1 MKGFAPEFNLE
12 TPRTLSEAL
21 DKLSTGQYRAFAG
34 GTDLMVLFEAGKLPA
49 GSFLDITRLDEMKG
63 IKVADGVVEIG
74 GLTTYSEILSNSTLK
89 DEFPLLCEAARLT
102 GAVAIQN
109 RGTLG
114 GNIAN
119 GSPAADSP
127 PALLVYDTEI
137 ELVSKEGSRR
147 VGYEGFHKAYKKMDL
162 APGELISKI
171 IVKRNTQNWQ
181 QYYRKVGTRKAQAI
195 SKVCIAA
202 AGVKKGKQFEFVR
215 ISLGSV
221 APIPLRLKK
230 VEALVTGQSASDV
243 LFENAR
249 QVAISEISPIDDIRS
264 TKEYRLE
271 VAANLV
277 ADFLRSL

>member
-12 TPRTLSEAL
+12 TPHSLEEAL
-21 DKLSTGQYRAFAG
+21 DKLSTGFYRPFAG
-34 GTDLMVLFEAGKLPA
+34 GTDLMVLFEAGKLKA
-49 GSFLDITRLDEMKG
+49 ENYLDISRLDEMKG
-63 IKVADGVVEIG
+63 IKVTDDTVELG
-74 GLTTYSEILSNSTLK
+74 GLTTYSDVLGHPVLK
-89 DEFPLLCEAARLT
+89 EEFSLLCEAARFT

-127 PALLVYDTEI
+127 PALLIYDTEI
-137 ELVSKEGSRR
+137 ELISKNGSRR
-147 VGYEGFHKAYKKMDL
+147 VSYDGFHKAYKKMDI
-162 APGELISKI
+162 APDELISKLI
-171 IVKRNTQNWQ
+171 IKRNTKNWQ

-202 AGVKKGKQFEFVR
+202 AGIKKDKRFEFVR

-230 VEALVTGQSASDV
+230 VEALVVGQVANDV
-243 LFENAR
+243 LIENAR

-264 TKEYRLE
+264 TREYRLE